1 MEIEYKYQS
10 FEIMLNELK
19 SLIELNKIKQEQ
31 IDKLKE
37 ENIKLKTDLIYLTTK
52 NK

>member
-19 SLIELNKIKQEQ
+19 SLIELNKIKQQQ
-31 IDKLKE
+31 IDKLKD
-37 ENIKLKTDLIYLTTK
+37 ENIKLKNDLIFLKTK
-52 NK
+52 

>member
-19 SLIELNKIKQEQ
+19 SSIELNKIKQKQ

-37 ENIKLKTDLIYLTTK
+37 ENIKLKNDLIFLTTK
-52 NK
+52 K

>member
-19 SLIELNKIKQEQ
+19 SLIELNKIKQQQ
-31 IDKLKE
+31 IDKLKD
-37 ENIKLKTDLIYLTTK
+37 ENIKLKNDLIFLKTK
-52 NK
+52 QL

>member
-19 SLIELNKIKQEQ
+19 SLIELNKIKQKQ
-31 IDKLKE
+31 IDKLKD
-37 ENIKLKTDLIYLTTK
+37 ENIKLKNDLIFLTKTI
-52 NK
+52 

>member
-19 SLIELNKIKQEQ
+19 SLIELNKIKQKQ
-31 IDKLKE
+31 IDKLKD
-37 ENIKLKTDLIYLTTK
+37 ENIKLKNDLIFLKTK
-52 NK
+52 QL